1 MHKVH
6 ERAHASEIEDC
17 LTHVSFHMYVVCTSA
32 DKYVTQFLSCVQM
45 EYITFKLCV
54 MHVCAFWENTDLK
67 QQQQCCFRSNSI
79 ARRDIP
85 TVPTYLCTCT
95 TKAQLL
101 LLALHQLLLLKTLLY
116 QRKLRIYTLYSDNR
130 PTLEQ
135 ATPMGVCASFRA

>member
-45 EYITFKLCV
+45 EHITFKSCV
-54 MHVCAFWENTDLK
+54 MHVCAFWENSDLK

-79 ARRDIP
+79 VRRDIP
-85 TVPTYLCTCT
+85 TVSTYVRT
-95 TKAQLL
+95 
-101 LLALHQLLLLKTLLY
+101 Y
-116 QRKLRIYTLYSDNR
+116 VQRKPSSYFLPCINCYCSRLCYTKGNYVYIHSIRTTGQL
-130 PTLEQ
+130 
-135 ATPMGVCASFRA
+135 